1 MRRKL
6 TVYAAFLTFSVSCLA
21 QNRDASPQSR
31 DASRLDALTMETEEL
46 KRVVADQARRIAELE
61 KEVKALQAPPVS
73 VSPIP
78 ASTPAWF
85 LPVNWS
91 RIKKDMSEADVVQIL
106 GPPTT
111 VQSAVDTRTLFYT
124 SDSHSATTLNGSVT
138 LTDDRVTLMTPPK
151 F

>member
-6 TVYAAFLTFSVSCLA
+6 TIYTLFLTFSVTCWS
-21 QNRDASPQSR
+21 QSR
-31 DASRLDALTMETEEL
+31 DATTQSRDARRLDALTMETEEL

-61 KEVKALQAPPVS
+61 REVKALQNPPIS

-78 ASTPAWF
+78 APTPAWF
-85 LPVNWS
+85 SPVNWS
-91 RIKKDMSEADVVQIL
+91 RIKKDMSEADVVEIL

-111 VQSAVDTRTLFYT
+111 VQSAVDTRTLFYA
-124 SDSHSATTLNGSVT
+124 SDSHSPTTLNGSVT
-138 LTDDRVTLMTPPK
+138 LTDDRVTMMTPPK